1 LVMLSI
7 NEDELQCLH
16 EERVLAGIT
25 AVHGDND
32 RTWWLNLDLALQC
45 AIVNHCH
52 EEEGTL
58 LLLNEA

>member
-1 LVMLSI
+1 
-7 NEDELQCLH
+7 LQCLH